1 MFAVATFTATGEVDA
16 VPVSWLRDCEGVCC
30 WPPYKTYARLTKAK
44 TSGETPTAEW
54 SSHSVRCLYKTGEF
68 FLRLWV
74 VTRKDSCLLF
84 LSDIGSYHNLYCN
97 SYYWRSLKSTIK
109 MPLICLTFFCIKW
122 HRYYTSQQPEDV
134 LGPDS
139 QTIIR

>member
-68 FLRLWV
+68 FYVCELLLERIHVYFFYLILEV
-74 VTRKDSCLLF
+74 IITFTVTV
-84 LSDIGSYHNLYCN
+84 I
-97 SYYWRSLKSTIK
+97 T
-109 MPLICLTFFCIKW
+109 
-122 HRYYTSQQPEDV
+122 EDH
-134 LGPDS
+134 
-139 QTIIR
+139 